1 MHGFEGPGLL
11 CPDIAHC
18 LWWVGILIKTCMALD
33 DEYTETFVR
42 ALMSVCEFVHVRA
55 SASAGVC
62 VIKYLLS
69 DAKPQS

>member
-1 MHGFEGPGLL
+1 M
-11 CPDIAHC
+11 
-18 LWWVGILIKTCMALD
+18 TCMALD